1 MMAAGAPT
9 QPVPFVMGEEVR
21 GTAHFDAAGI
31 RQFASL
37 AGDTNPLHH
46 DETAARRS
54 RFGGLIA
61 SATQTTSVMLGR
73 LAQFVCA
80 RANVVGL
87 GYAVKL
93 LRAVPAGATGEILW
107 RVVSIEPK
115 LSLGGTI
122 VRFEG
127 ELRVDGRPA
136 VTATCDNLVLGP
148 PLGQAS
154 AQA

>member
-1 MMAAGAPT
+1 MPAAVAPAP
-9 QPVPFVMGEEVR
+9 PVPFAMGEEVR
-21 GTAHFDAAGI
+21 GAAHFDAVGI
-31 RQFASL
+31 RQFATL

-46 DETAARRS
+46 DETAAQRS

-87 GYAVKL
+87 SYSVKL
-93 LRAVPAGATGEILW
+93 RRAVPAGATGEIIW
-107 RVVSIEPK
+107 RVVSIESKP
-115 LSLGGTI
+115 SLGGDI

-127 ELRVDGRPA
+127 ELRVSGQAA
-136 VTATCDNLVLGP
+136 VTATCDNLVIGP
-148 PLGQAS
+148 PIGAH
-154 AQA
+154 

>member
-1 MMAAGAPT
+1 MPAAVAPA
-9 QPVPFVMGEEVR
+9 PSVAFAMGDEVR
-21 GTAHFDAAGI
+21 ATVHFDAEGI
-31 RQFASL
+31 RQFATL

-46 DETAARRS
+46 DEAVARRS

-61 SATQTTSVMLGR
+61 SATQTTSLMLGR

-93 LRAVPAGATGEILW
+93 RRAVPAGATGEIVW

-115 LSLGGTI
+115 LSLGGDI
-122 VRFEG
+122 VRFDG
-127 ELRVDGRPA
+127 ELRIEGGVA

-148 PLGQAS
+148 PIGQS
-154 AQA
+154 

>member
-1 MMAAGAPT
+1 MPAAVAPAP
-9 QPVPFVMGEEVR
+9 PVPFAMNEEVR
-21 GTAHFDAAGI
+21 GTFHFDAEGI
-31 RQFASL
+31 RQFATL

-46 DETAARRS
+46 DEAAARRS

-93 LRAVPAGATGEILW
+93 RRAVPAGATGEIVW

-115 LSLGGTI
+115 PSLGGDI

-127 ELRVDGRPA
+127 ELRVDGQAA

-148 PLGQAS
+148 PIG
-154 AQA
+154 

>member
-1 MMAAGAPT
+1 MMPAAVASS
-9 QPVPFVMGEEVR
+9 PVPFAVGDEVR
-21 GTAHFDAAGI
+21 ATVHFDAEGI
-31 RQFASL
+31 RQFATL

-46 DETAARRS
+46 DEVVARRS

-61 SATQTTSVMLGR
+61 SATQTTSLMLGR
-73 LAQFVCA
+73 LAQFVCV

-93 LRAVPAGATGEILW
+93 RRAVPAGATGEIVW
-107 RVVSIEPK
+107 RAVSIEPK
-115 LSLGGTI
+115 PSLGGDI

-127 ELRVDGRPA
+127 ELRVSGQAA

-148 PLGQAS
+148 PIGQP
-154 AQA
+154 

>member
-1 MMAAGAPT
+1 MPAAVAPVP
-9 QPVPFVMGEEVR
+9 PVPFAMSDEVR
-21 GTAHFDAAGI
+21 GTFHFDAEGI
-31 RQFASL
+31 RQFATL

-46 DETAARRS
+46 DEAAARRS

-61 SATQTTSVMLGR
+61 SATQTTSVMLGQ

-87 GYAVKL
+87 GYTVKL
-93 LRAVPAGATGEILW
+93 RRAVPAGATGEIVW

-115 LSLGGTI
+115 PSLGGDI

-127 ELRVDGRPA
+127 ELRVDGHAA

-148 PLGQAS
+148 PIGQS
-154 AQA
+154 